1 MKRLLII
8 IAVLMTL
15 CPDIYST
22 GRKAEES
29 PAVKMVMSHKKAIK
43 MEGAMLKMA
52 RPFMKKTPVAAI
64 LDEMRMIVICPVEE
78 DDKEFTERAE
88 NLFVSYSKVAQINDE
103 TSQMAIFIDSPHEG
117 NFSEIILYIT
127 DPERVI
133 MIFEGDFTIDSLKRM
148 GEISRQQAKH

>member
-1 MKRLLII
+1 
-8 IAVLMTL
+8 
-15 CPDIYST
+15 
-22 GRKAEES
+22 
-29 PAVKMVMSHKKAIK
+29 
-43 MEGAMLKMA
+43 MLKMA

-88 NLFVSYSKVAQINDE
+88 NMFGSYFKVTQINDE